1 MLELQ
6 DESQCIHQKSWEAK
20 QSLWNRQRVS
30 LSSKGDLVHL
40 FSVRHIYE
48 YLQYEYLITVSIQES
63 PNLQILHYEFCPI
76 ITLVSDSP
84 SDIPPG
90 QSRSPPPRRPRLWSR
105 DHPESTHCSHHVII
119 QSRRS
124 CFRLAPLEYI
134 WLFFYRYHFLQWYA
148 CNVRIK

>member
-1 MLELQ
+1 MRV
-6 DESQCIHQKSWEAK
+6 SVYIRSRGKPNRVSGIAK
-20 QSLWNRQRVS
+20 RVS

-84 SDIPPG
+84 SDIPPPQVSQG
-90 QSRSPPPRRPRLWSR
+90 HPHRADQDS
-105 DHPESTHCSHHVII
+105 DHVTTLKVPIVLIT
-119 QSRRS
+119 
-124 CFRLAPLEYI
+124 
-134 WLFFYRYHFLQWYA
+134 
-148 CNVRIK
+148 

>member
-1 MLELQ
+1 MRV
-6 DESQCIHQKSWEAK
+6 SVYIRSRGKPNRVSGIAK
-20 QSLWNRQRVS
+20 RVS

-84 SDIPPG
+84 SDIPP
-90 QSRSPPPRRPRLWSR
+90 PPPRSVKVTP
-105 DHPESTHCSHHVII
+105 T
-119 QSRRS
+119 
-124 CFRLAPLEYI
+124 APTKTLI
-134 WLFFYRYHFLQWYA
+134 T
-148 CNVRIK
+148 

>member
-1 MLELQ
+1 MEHTIENNPINKLQ
-6 DESQCIHQKSWEAK
+6 LQPFKSEQCWSFKMRVSDYTRSRRK
-20 QSLWNRQRVS
+20 PNRVSGITKRVS

-84 SDIPPG
+84 SDIPPPPG
-90 QSRSPPPRRPRLWSR
+90 QSRSPPPRRPRL
-105 DHPESTHCSHHVII
+105 
-119 QSRRS
+119 
-124 CFRLAPLEYI
+124 
-134 WLFFYRYHFLQWYA
+134 
-148 CNVRIK
+148 